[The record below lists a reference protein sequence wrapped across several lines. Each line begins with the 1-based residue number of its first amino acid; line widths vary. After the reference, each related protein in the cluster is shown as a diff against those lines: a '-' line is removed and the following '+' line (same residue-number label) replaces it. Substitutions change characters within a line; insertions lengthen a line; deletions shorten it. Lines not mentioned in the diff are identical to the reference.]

1 MNIFYVNGQ
10 FVEENQAVIDV
21 TDLSVIRG
29 YGVFDFLRTYNGV
42 PFHLTDHLLRLE
54 RSAKL
59 IGLKLPHPVAEID
72 AIVRETLARNNHP
85 ESNIR
90 ILVTGGNSPD
100 GITPGDN
107 PRLMVMISAV
117 KSLPPESYTDGVKVI
132 TSHVERFMPGAKSI
146 NYIPAILCQAEA
158 KSRQAIESI
167 YVDKDGYLLEGT
179 TSNLFVVRDNILIT
193 PPTTRVLPGI
203 TRQVVLELCEKK
215 FNIEIRNFHKDELRL
230 IEEAFLASSV
240 REVVPVVTVDAIGIG
255 NSQPGSLTRKVM
267 ELFRQYTADYKG

>member
-1 MNIFYVNGQ
+1 M
-10 FVEENQAVIDV
+10 
-21 TDLSVIRG
+21 
-29 YGVFDFLRTYNGV
+29 